1 MTQEVA
7 DGWPRIC
14 LVWAWVPSHH
24 SGAAILMRRL
34 LQDYPA
40 GKLWLLTSSIGL
52 RSTASFDPVPA
63 PGYCHGVRRFAWA
76 PRFLGPLVDAL
87 NYCMVPFI
95 VTRGIRLIR
104 RNSIKKIISVPW
116 NEYSLAAYLLHL
128 LTGSELFVYLMDDS
142 FGEPSRSRI
151 RRPLYN
157 LLMGRVLRSAKRV
170 WAISPY
176 MCESLEKRFQVKC
189 VSHPPFVDVDDFAR
203 QCRGSFRQA
212 DHEVH
217 LVYTGTVYSAQLDAL
232 RDLIQVVNSGR
243 ILPDRRV
250 ILTLYTDVSESTLRK
265 LGLYGS
271 WVRRSQAPASEMARA
286 LGSAHILFLPYS
298 FQGEMRHLVETS
310 MPTKLAEYL
319 VSGVPILV
327 YAPPYASITRYCR
340 KHGFGMIVDKKD
352 HAELEQSL
360 RRLTMDEKLRRV
372 LVDGAL
378 KIGAAHHNRQHAV
391 ASFLRDLAS

>member
-1 MTQEVA
+1 MTREAA
-7 DGWPRIC
+7 DGWPHIC
-14 LVWAWVPSHH
+14 LVWAWVPSNH
-24 SGAAILMRRL
+24 SGAAIIMRRL

-52 RSTASFDPVPA
+52 RSTASRDPVPA
-63 PGYCHGVRRFAWA
+63 PGYCHAVSRFASA
-76 PRFLGPLVDAL
+76 RRLLGPIVDAL
-87 NYCMVPFI
+87 NYSMVPFI
-95 VTRGIRLIR
+95 VSRGIRLIR
-104 RNSIKKIISVPW
+104 RNSIKKIIAVPW
-116 NEYSLAAYLLHL
+116 NDYSLAAYLLHL
-128 LTGSELFVYLMDDS
+128 LTGSELFVYIMDDS
-142 FGEPSRSRI
+142 FGEPSRSRM

-176 MCESLEKRFQVKC
+176 MCESLEKRFRVKC
-189 VSHPPFVDVDDFAR
+189 VSHPPFIDVDDFAR
-203 QCRGSFRQA
+203 QCRGTSRQA

-217 LVYTGTVYSAQLDAL
+217 LVYTGAVYSAQLDAL
-232 RDLIQVVNSGR
+232 RDLIQVVNYGR

-250 ILTLYTDVSESTLRK
+250 ILTLYTDLSESTVRK

-271 WVRRSQAPASEMARA
+271 CVRRSQVPASEMARA
-286 LGSAHILFLPYS
+286 LGSADILFLPYS

-327 YAPPYASITRYCR
+327 YAPQYASIVRYCR
-340 KHGFGMIVDKKD
+340 EHGFGMVVDKKD

-360 RRLTMDEKLRRV
+360 RRLTMDDKLRGV
-372 LVDGAL
+372 LVDRAL
-378 KIGAAHHNRQHAV
+378 KTAAAHHDRRHAV